1 MGRGLPVMAA
11 LLLAATTAR
20 NSLCADYCAAAN
32 SDASCAICGATDVVS
47 IHNAYERRSGRAI
60 GDGLYAAAYLAEVWK
75 PTVFALRS
83 DVAARARAAASRCAF
98 GTYAF
103 AVDANVTTENGTY
116 AYAHR
121 VDVSAKYVRHEIRTL
136 DEGDRERFFAA
147 LQVLY
152 ATPGAAGRA
161 RYGSRYASAAEL
173 VRRTSSAPRRRSAT
187 TGTTTRAS

>member
-1 MGRGLPVMAA
+1 MGRPPWLPALAA
-11 LLLAATTAR
+11 LLLATTTAR

-47 IHNAYERRSGRAI
+47 IHNAYERKSGRAI

-83 DVAARARAAASRCAF
+83 DVAARARAAAWTSDREGLRAAVDCASAADCAVEF
-98 GTYAF
+98 TLREVGTYAF

-116 AYAHR
+116 GYAHR

-147 LQVLY
+147 LHAVYRVGQ
-152 ATPGAAGRA
+152 AEGERA
-161 RYGSRYASAAEL
+161 YLRPSR
-173 VRRTSSAPRRRSAT
+173 
-187 TGTTTRAS
+187 G